1 MEFQEWFNREY
12 LQWQLADGK
21 RRTVGAFARYLGIPQ
36 TVASSYLNGKAIP
49 RGKNLI
55 EVGKRLPGVYGAVGL
70 PYWQAA
76 VLGDDLA
83 QLEYLFGL
91 LPPAGRPAVV
101 LAMKDA
107 LSTAIDYEDWPDFVR
122 ALRAFI
128 EEQRQSGNFGNP

>member
-12 LQWQLADGK
+12 LQWQLSEGK
-21 RRTVGAFARYLGIPQ
+21 RRTVGAFARYLDIPQ

-49 RGKNLI
+49 QGKNLI
-55 EVGKRLPGVYGAVGL
+55 AVGRRLPGVYAAVGL

-91 LPPAGRPAVV
+91 LPEAGRPAVV

-107 LSTAIDYEDWPDFVR
+107 LSAAIDYEDWPGFVR
-122 ALRAFI
+122 TLRAFI
-128 EEQRQSGNFGNP
+128 EEQRQ

>member
-12 LQWQLADGK
+12 LHWQLNEGK
-21 RRTVGAFARYLGIPQ
+21 RRTVGAFARYLDIPQ

-49 RGKNLI
+49 QGKNLI
-55 EVGKRLPGVYGAVGL
+55 AVGRRLPGVYAAVGL

-91 LPPAGRPAVV
+91 LPEAGRPEVV

-107 LSTAIDYEDWPDFVR
+107 LSAAIDYEDWPGFVR
-122 ALRAFI
+122 TLRAFI
-128 EEQRQSGNFGNP
+128 EEQRR